1 MGKLSDA
8 LARHKEERSM
18 KLDSVSRGAPN
29 RSVFQGEGS
38 TPRKESFRT
47 HEFDPKVVAF
57 TAPDSAG
64 AESFKIIRTQ
74 LLFSRNGQRPQT
86 IMVTSALPGEGK
98 TFVAVNLAVSLALG
112 IDEHVLLMDCD
123 LRRPQV
129 HTLLGYR
136 NEEGLNECLTQK
148 KRLEDLV
155 IETQNGK
162 LSLLTAGKLPQNPT
176 ELLSSSVMRSF
187 LQDSKEGY
195 KNQFIIIDSAPY
207 HGTAEAK
214 VLAEY
219 VDGIIFVAM
228 AQRSQRKDIQKAI
241 DALGKEKILG
251 IFFNGYDQANKSYY
265 DYYERYYGRQ

>member
-1 MGKLSDA
+1 MGRLSDA
-8 LARHKEERSM
+8 LERHKEERAIRSEALSRTVQ
-18 KLDSVSRGAPN
+18 KKSVS
-29 RSVFQGEGS
+29 QGEGS
-38 TPRKESFRT
+38 TPEKESFGAR
-47 HEFDPKVVAF
+47 ECNSKVIVLS
-57 TAPDSAG
+57 APASSG
-64 AESFKIIRTQ
+64 AENFKVIRTQ